1 MGKKIAIVANKL
13 AGGGVSVSI
22 TNGIKQILQLKGV
35 EFEAFIEVWPKDF
48 VSFSD
53 VWVVGGDGTLN
64 YFINHYPD
72 VKLPLMIFKG
82 GTGNDFHW
90 LLYRDCSLEE
100 QIEIGLAGSSK
111 TVDAGVC
118 NGKLFLNGLGV
129 GFDGAVAS
137 TLQGKKKK
145 AGKISYLI
153 AILKMIFT
161 FKEQLFKLKMEKREI
176 NGKLLMINIMNGKR
190 AGGGFYVTPDA
201 EVNDGLF
208 QANVVSPLSIVRR
221 LRYLPIIEKGKHSDL
236 SCIDYFSTSSMQ
248 IKSPQFFHAHLD
260 GEYLT
265 AKEIEV
271 AILPSHFLFCY

>member
-22 TNGIKQILQLKGV
+22 TNGITQILQLKGV

-90 LLYRDCSLEE
+90 LLYRDCNLEE
-100 QIEIGLAGSSK
+100 QIEIGLAASAK

-137 TLQGKKKK
+137 KLLGKRKK
-145 AGKISYLI
+145 AGRITYLI
-153 AILKMIFT
+153 AVLRMIFT
-161 FKEQLFKLKMEKREI
+161 FKEQTFTLRMEEREI
-176 NGKLLMINIMNGKR
+176 NGKLLMINVMNGKR

-208 QANVVSPLSIVRR
+208 QANVVSPLSIIRR
-221 LRYLPIIEKGKHSDL
+221 LLYLPIIEKGKHSKL
-236 SCIDYFSTSSMQ
+236 SCIDYFSTSSMH
-248 IKSPQFFHAHLD
+248 IKSNENFHAHLD

-265 AKEIEV
+265 TNEIEV
-271 AILPSHFLFCY
+271 RILPSHFLFCY

>member
-13 AGGGVSVSI
+13 AGGGVAVSLS
-22 TNGIKQILQLKGV
+22 NAIKDILHNKGV
-35 EFEAFIEVWPKDF
+35 EFESFIEVWPMDF
-48 VSFSD
+48 GSFTD
-53 VWVVGGDGTLN
+53 VWIVGGDGTLN
-64 YFINHYPD
+64 YFINHYQD
-72 VKLPLMIFKG
+72 IKLPLMIFKG

-90 LLYRDCSLEE
+90 LLYRESSLEK
-100 QIEIGLAGSSK
+100 QIEIGLEASPK
-111 TVDAGVC
+111 AVDAGTC

-153 AILKMIFT
+153 AILRMIFAY
-161 FKEQLFKLKMEKREI
+161 KEQFFELIMEDREI
-176 NGKLLMINIMNGKR
+176 NGKLLMINVMNGKR

-208 QANVVSPLSIVRR
+208 QANVVRPLSIVRR
-221 LRYLPIIEKGKHSDL
+221 LQYLPIIEKGKHSNL
-236 SCIDYFSTSSMQ
+236 SCIDYFSTSSMH
-248 IKSPQFFHAHLD
+248 IKSSQNFHAHLD

-265 AKEIEV
+265 SKEIEV
-271 AILPSHFLFCY
+271 EILPAHFLFCY